1 MIRLL
6 TKYNQL
12 GNGCEKSNQLV
23 SWLRPSDT
31 YKQDGKIGSCK
42 HDNLCAYHLP
52 LASTCTLHNMTV
64 EMSERAQS
72 LLDELMNVGIIRD
85 MVFAH
90 VKDKKQLKELA
101 ALSKTYMPSVVK
113 SLWLNARE
121 EKFVGLRKMCASV
134 SNLS

>member
-1 MIRLL
+1 
-6 TKYNQL
+6 
-12 GNGCEKSNQLV
+12 
-23 SWLRPSDT
+23 
-31 YKQDGKIGSCK
+31 
-42 HDNLCAYHLP
+42 
-52 LASTCTLHNMTV
+52 MTV

-72 LLDELMNVGIIRD
+72 LLTELMNVGIIRD

-121 EKFVGLRKMCASV
+121 ENFVGLRKMCASV
-134 SNLS
+134 SNLE